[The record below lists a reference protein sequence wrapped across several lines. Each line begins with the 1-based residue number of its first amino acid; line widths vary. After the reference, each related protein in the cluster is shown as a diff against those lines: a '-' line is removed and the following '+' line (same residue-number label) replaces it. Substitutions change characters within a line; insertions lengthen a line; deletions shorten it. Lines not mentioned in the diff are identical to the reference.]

1 MNTFNIHTGRLFR
14 LFGAATLLLI
24 FSGII
29 SAFIRANY
37 DIQYIFRSVDMFD
50 LNHENNIPTWYASV
64 GFISC
69 ALGAFLISRVPL
81 QLSQSFQ
88 WKSLAVIFLLMSL
101 DEKASLHEY
110 GASLM
115 KGQFEF
121 KGYWYFAWV
130 LPGIVLIF
138 EGWYI
143 FSASGFNYPAVSV
156 VRWLLVLLF
165 FSPDLWVWNCL
176 AEN

>member
-1 MNTFNIHTGRLFR
+1 
-14 LFGAATLLLI
+14 
-24 FSGII
+24 
-29 SAFIRANY
+29 
-37 DIQYIFRSVDMFD
+37 MFD

>member
-1 MNTFNIHTGRLFR
+1 MNTFNIHTGRLLR

-24 FSGII
+24 FSGIF
-29 SAFIRANY
+29 SAFIWANY

-69 ALGAFLISRVPL
+69 A
-81 QLSQSFQ
+81 QSFQ

-101 DEKASLHEY
+101 DETASLHEY

-130 LPGIVLIF
+130 LPGIALIF

-176 AEN
+176 AENWLKTPTITARRI